1 MLLLVFNFLNFLLDC
16 FFWLVFEQS
25 WNINRQGLSRPVY
38 FPLTFARA
46 LLIWRSL
53 IALEPHTCV
62 SGGDSWGP
70 NFWRSIFLVY
80 GFILSR
86 IYHNWRHGVSVKIA
100 SFTLPHCSEP
110 TIRFIVNW
118 ATKVLWFPLWLKSV
132 AKILVH
138 NISRRFHIP
147 KTLASKFRV
156 DFFLN
161 LIDKLF
167 KKKWLYLNFALK
179 YLPLNWFGLHHLT
192 SYQLFPW
199 WLWWIL
205 NLLQKLQSSW
215 LWFSC
220 KVCASLH
227 SKTVKC

>member
-161 LIDKLF
+161 LIDKL
-167 KKKWLYLNFALK
+167 
-179 YLPLNWFGLHHLT
+179 
-192 SYQLFPW
+192 
-199 WLWWIL
+199 WIDL
-205 NLLQKLQSSW
+205 G
-215 LWFSC
+215 C
-220 KVCASLH
+220 
-227 SKTVKC
+227 TI